1 MSETSFQPF
10 LGNEW
15 LVKTNSGSSTP
26 YLFIPNRSGA
36 KQIARRWRQ
45 CNPRAPSPSA
55 SVEDETKWRISIL
68 ELLAKAHTLGG
79 VNALSFEV
87 VQTNYSVR
95 PPSSARFPD
104 LTLAPL
110 QDIAFSLESTSFSW
124 RWETCFVGYK
134 LSADTISKQLV
145 LPLIST
151 NHLLFTSPEP
161 IQVMT
166 DTDVEKVYLALC
178 TCLLYWTNRIAQ
190 TVDKIGRTARRSL
203 DTHIKNSLS
212 KPRVSTILRR
222 MTAIFNSLHEPRESL
237 TAPFDKLANYPFLPL
252 FAANIISS
260 VEEPNLQVPSA
271 PTSKPAYDDFT
282 STKDQHE
289 NIFTRDVVSSIFA
302 QNNNPFQIEPQQEMS
317 EPPRAH
323 RFRSPMRVSPPPQ
336 RASKP
341 GFSPAKAGSATE
353 ESSEDEGGRA
363 SSLAPPAIASQS
375 QANRNPTPKHLTS
388 PKFLQPSAS
397 PNARSKSPLAEPSRS
412 TFVHAKTPE
421 QAEKTSD
428 DDSSP
433 VKLPQ
438 KKVKAAHLSSSDS
451 DSEAERRAQLKFN
464 TTGAGAAKRGVR
476 QPIKRGGKRF

>member
-1 MSETSFQPF
+1 MLFTDTKSVWSEELTGQ
-10 LGNEW
+10 
-15 LVKTNSGSSTP
+15 
-26 YLFIPNRSGA
+26 
-36 KQIARRWRQ
+36 QIARRWRQ

-87 VQTNYSVR
+87 VQTNYS
-95 PPSSARFPD
+95 
-104 LTLAPL
+104 
-110 QDIAFSLESTSFSW
+110 DIAFSLESTSFSW

-166 DTDVEKVYLALC
+166 DTDVEK
-178 TCLLYWTNRIAQ
+178 

-222 MTAIFNSLHEPRESL
+222 MTAIFDSLHEP
-237 TAPFDKLANYPFLPL
+237 P
-252 FAANIISS
+252 NIISS

-289 NIFTRDVVSSIFA
+289 NIFTRDV
-302 QNNNPFQIEPQQEMS
+302 EMS

-363 SSLAPPAIASQS
+363 NFLAPPAIASQS

-433 VKLPQ
+433 VKPPQ